1 MVLDDGAVRMLGAN
15 ACTVRTYSPTR
26 ANAHVGCNRVDGGGV
41 GYDVISKDLW
51 ETNTCALIMC

>member
-1 MVLDDGAVRMLGAN
+1 
-15 ACTVRTYSPTR
+15 
-26 ANAHVGCNRVDGGGV
+26 VGCNRVDGGGV